1 MGQGRG
7 VRTRY
12 KFLWRGGNN
21 YYWQATRLT
30 DSRVEQISC
39 NVVWFWTGRLPKPDD
54 EDEASG

>member
-1 MGQGRG
+1 MR
-7 VRTRY
+7 RTRY
-12 KFLWRGGNN
+12 KFLWRGGDN

-54 EDEASG
+54 EDEGLASG